1 MREAAFVKRNQ
12 ARWKHFET
20 VLDDPDQTPDQLSE
34 LFIYLTDDLAYAR
47 TYYPNSRTTAY
58 LNHVALRVHRS
69 IYQNKKEA
77 TSRLR
82 TFWQSEISLV
92 VFRQRAAL
100 RYSLLFFVVAL
111 AIGALSAAHDETF
124 VRLILGDAYVN
135 ETIRNI
141 KKGDPMGIYKS
152 MSGIASFSYIAVN
165 NILVSFRVFVFGML
179 FSVGSILV
187 LTYNGIMV
195 GAFQYF
201 FYEYDLLW
209 ETVLVIWIHGALEIS
224 AIVVAGGA
232 GLALGNSLLFPGTY
246 PRLVSLKQGAK
257 DGLKII
263 IGLVPIFLFAAFLE
277 GFVTRLTDMPTF
289 LKLAIILSSFAF
301 VGWYFVYYPR
311 KIAQKEARQAENLR

>member
-1 MREAAFVKRNQ
+1 
-12 ARWKHFET
+12 
-20 VLDDPDQTPDQLSE
+20 
-34 LFIYLTDDLAYAR
+34 
-47 TYYPNSRTTAY
+47 
-58 LNHVALRVHRS
+58 
-69 IYQNKKEA
+69 
-77 TSRLR
+77 
-82 TFWQSEISLV
+82 
-92 VFRQRAAL
+92 
-100 RYSLLFFVVAL
+100 
-111 AIGALSAAHDETF
+111 
-124 VRLILGDAYVN
+124 
-135 ETIRNI
+135 
-141 KKGDPMGIYKS
+141 MGIYKS